1 MGHRFN
7 YLKEIIIEMDGEEL
21 IEIRSGKMEMF
32 FDGSEMKRDNISKI
46 IRDNME
52 ELGYKIFKRR

>member
-1 MGHRFN
+1 
-7 YLKEIIIEMDGEEL
+7 MDGEEL